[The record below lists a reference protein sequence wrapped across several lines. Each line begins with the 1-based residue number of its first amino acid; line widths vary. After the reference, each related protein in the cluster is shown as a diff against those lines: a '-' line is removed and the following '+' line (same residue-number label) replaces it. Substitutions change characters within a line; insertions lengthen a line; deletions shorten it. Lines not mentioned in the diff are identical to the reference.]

1 MVRPALDPRRSLF
14 AKYCVVLFSAVAL
27 PLFANGGLEAWFGT
41 RDRRDQLDALLGLEA
56 RDAAFRI
63 QGFIDTIRGQLG
75 WMVQLPWTPAA
86 EESQRLDALR
96 LLRQVPAI
104 AQLTLVDGEGRERL
118 QVSRVSLN
126 RAGSGADRSG
136 DPAVAGA
143 RKAPAGATRAWYGP
157 VTYHRGSEPFM
168 TVAVA
173 GTSASVGVAVAEI
186 NLKLI
191 REVIS
196 GIRVGET
203 GQAFVLDGPGRL
215 VAHPDLSLVLRGADD
230 PAARALAALRAEARV
245 AGGTATGRDSLGRR
259 VIAATATVPG
269 VDWTVVVMQPLAE
282 AVAPIVRA
290 LLRIGALILLGLLFA
305 AALAYGLARRMTGP
319 IRLLEE
325 GTQRIGAGEFGH
337 RIAVASADEL
347 GRLAARFNAM
357 ARDLALSQEREERI
371 GRLRRFLAPQVAEL
385 VDRCGDDGVLDG
397 RRVEVAV
404 VFGDLRGFTAFSAA
418 AAPET
423 VIEVLGEYFAA
434 LGGAITAHGATLV
447 TFTGDGLMAL
457 VNAPVPVSDPG
468 PTAIRLAVDM
478 QAAVRPLAAAW
489 DARGFR
495 LGFGVGAA
503 MGPATVGRIGC
514 EGRSDYTAIGPV
526 VNLAARLCA
535 AAGDAQILVDA
546 TLAEAAPGACTVTPL
561 GTVPLKGWAREVPVF
576 GVDGASPAASERGLA
591 APLTR

>member
-1 MVRPALDPRRSLF
+1 MVKLAADPRRSLF
-14 AKYCVVLFSAVAL
+14 AKYCVVLFTAVAL
-27 PLFANGGLEAWFGT
+27 PLFANGGLEAWFGY
-41 RDRRDQLDALLGLEA
+41 RDRRDQLHALLGLEA

-63 QGFIDTIRGQLG
+63 QGFIDTIREQLG

-86 EESQRLDALR
+86 EERQRLDALR

-104 AQLTLVDGEGRERL
+104 AQLTLIDGEGRERL

-143 RKAPAGATRAWYGP
+143 RAARAWYGP

-173 GTSASVGVAVAEI
+173 GNRASVGVAVAEI

-191 REVIS
+191 RDVIS

-215 VAHPDLSLVLRGADD
+215 VAHPDISLVLRGAGD
-230 PAARALAALRAEARV
+230 PAARLLATLREEARA
-245 AGGTATGRDSLGRR
+245 AGGIATGLDSLGRR
-259 VIAATATVPG
+259 VIAATAPVPG
-269 VDWTVVVMQPLAE
+269 VDWTVVVMQPAAE
-282 AVAPIVRA
+282 AFGPIARA
-290 LLRIGALILLGLLFA
+290 LLRTAALILLGLLFA

-319 IRLLEE
+319 IRLLED
-325 GTQRIGAGEFGH
+325 GTQRIGAGDFGH
-337 RIAVASADEL
+337 RIAITSTDEL

-357 ARDLALSQEREERI
+357 AGELALSQERQERI

-404 VFGDLRGFTAFSAA
+404 IFGDLRGFTAFSAGSP
-418 AAPET
+418 PET
-423 VIEVLGEYFAA
+423 VLDVLGEYFAA
-434 LGGAITAHGATLV
+434 LGGEITAHGATLV

-457 VNAPVPVSDPG
+457 INAPVPVPDPG
-468 PTAIRLAVDM
+468 ITAVRLALAM

-489 DARGFR
+489 SARGFR

-514 EGRSDYTAIGPV
+514 EGRYDYTAIGPV

-535 AAGDAQILVDA
+535 EAADAQILVDA
-546 TLAEAAPGACTVTPL
+546 ALAEAARGRCGVTPL
-561 GTVPLKGWAREVPVF
+561 GTLPLKGWTREVPVF
-576 GVDGASPAASERGLA
+576 GVAR
-591 APLTR
+591 

>member
-1 MVRPALDPRRSLF
+1 MVKLAADPRRSLF

-27 PLFANGGLEAWFGT
+27 PLFANGALEAWFGY
-41 RDRRDQLDALLGLEA
+41 RDRRDQLHALLGLEA
-56 RDAAFRI
+56 RDAALRI
-63 QGFIDTIRGQLG
+63 QGFIDTIREQLG
-75 WMVQLPWTPAA
+75 WMVQLPWMPAG
-86 EESQRLDALR
+86 EETQRLDALR

-118 QVSRVSLN
+118 QVSRVGLT
-126 RAGSGADRSG
+126 RAGSGADRAG
-136 DPAVAGA
+136 DPAVVGA
-143 RKAPAGATRAWYGP
+143 KAAQATMPRVWYGP

-173 GTSASVGVAVAEI
+173 GNRASVGVAVAEI

-196 GIRVGET
+196 RIRIGGT

-230 PAARALAALRAEARV
+230 PAARSLTTLRADARA

-259 VIAATATVPG
+259 VVAATAMVPG
-269 VDWTVVVMQPLAE
+269 VDWTVVAMQPLAE
-282 AVAPIVRA
+282 AFGPIVRA
-290 LLRIGALILLGLLFA
+290 LLRTGALILLGLLFA

-337 RIAVASADEL
+337 RIAVTSADEL

-357 ARDLALSQEREERI
+357 AGELALSQERQERI

-418 AAPET
+418 SPPET

-457 VNAPVPVSDPG
+457 INAPVPVPDPG
-468 PTAIRLAVDM
+468 GTAIRLALAM
-478 QAAVRPLAAAW
+478 QAVVRPLAAAW

-535 AAGDAQILVDA
+535 AAADGQVLIDEG
-546 TLAEAAPGACTVTPL
+546 LAEAARGACTVTPL
-561 GTVPLKGWAREVPVF
+561 GTLPLKGWAREVPVF
-576 GVDGASPAASERGLA
+576 GVGGGA
-591 APLTR
+591 